1 MSSSKPAKTYEEQ
14 IALLLHRG
22 LVVAD
27 VAFAQHCLTHHNYY
41 RISAYRFPL
50 TLPHDPDRFVEG
62 TTFETLWSLYLFDR
76 QLRDLVY
83 EALKLF
89 EISVRARWAYVL
101 GHAHGSQAFENAAV
115 FRDSVRHTDALQKL
129 DEELKRSDEP
139 FVSHYRTKHGMSR
152 PPIWAACEV
161 MSFGLLSRFFANIA
175 RDKDRKDIARTYLLF
190 PDNLKSLLEHAVYAR
205 NLCAHHARLW
215 NRRFTV
221 TVALPDRQPMTILSS
236 LHRAED
242 RRLYNTLV
250 LLAHLTRTI
259 SPGSDWTARLL
270 ALLRQQEFIVTCHM
284 GFPND
289 WDTRPLWQPLARAE
303 L

>member
-14 IALLLHRG
+14 VALLQHRG

-27 VAFAQHCLTHHNYY
+27 VAFARHCLTHHNYY
-41 RISAYRFPL
+41 RLSAYRFPL
-50 TLPHDPDRFVEG
+50 TLPRDPDCFVAG
-62 TTFETLWSLYLFDR
+62 TTFETLWALYTFDR
-76 QLRDLVY
+76 HLRDLVS

-101 GHAHGSQAFENAAV
+101 GHAYGSQAFEDRSV
-115 FRDSVRHTDALQKL
+115 FRDQARHVDALQKL

-139 FVSHYRTKHGMSR
+139 FVGHYRTKHGMSR

-190 PDNLKSLLEHAVYAR
+190 PDNLKSLLEHAVYVR

-221 TVALPDRQPMTILSS
+221 TVALPDRQPMAILSS
-236 LHRAED
+236 LNRTED
-242 RRLYNTLV
+242 RRIYNTLV

-259 SPGSDWTARLL
+259 SPTSDWTARLVD
-270 ALLRQQEFIVTCHM
+270 LLREQTFSVTSHM
-284 GFPND
+284 GFPAD
-289 WDTRPLWQPLARAE
+289 WEARSLWQPPSRIQL
-303 L
+303 